1 MTTMKKFLGPLA
13 LFCLVL
19 ASAPRL
25 AAAADLLVYTALED
39 DQIPVYIKSFKEQHP
54 EINLKFVRDSTGV
67 VISKLLA
74 EKDNPQADLVWG
86 TAATGLILLEDAGM
100 IEPYAPKGLE
110 RINARFRDPR
120 NPPTWVANDVFETG
134 LCVNQLEL
142 DAKKLPAPTSYADL
156 IKPEYKGLIVMPNP
170 ASSGTGYLTV
180 AGLMALMGEEK
191 AWDYLDKL
199 HANIAMYTHSGSKP
213 CKMAGTGEFP
223 IGVSFGYRGVMQKRK
238 GEPVTTVFPK
248 EGSGW
253 DCEANALIKK
263 KDMKPEAK
271 VFLDWAI
278 SDPVMVEYAKNYGI
292 LAADNVPGFKV
303 PEGYPADPVSQLIK
317 EDLTWAAKNRDRIL
331 SEWEKRYGSKSE
343 AKK

>member
-1 MTTMKKFLGPLA
+1 MRKLLGL
-13 LFCLVL
+13 LVVSCLVL
-19 ASAPRL
+19 TSAPRF
-25 AAAADLLVYTALED
+25 AAAAELLVYTALED

-54 EINLKFVRDSTGV
+54 EIELKFVRDSTGV

-100 IEPYAPKGLE
+100 IEAYAPKGLE
-110 RINARFRDPR
+110 RINPRFRDAR

-134 LCVNQLEL
+134 FCVNELEL
-142 DAKKLPAPTSYADL
+142 GAKKLPAPASYADL
-156 IKPEYKGLIVMPNP
+156 IKPEYKGLVVMPNP

-191 AWDYLDKL
+191 AWAYLDKL
-199 HANIAMYTHSGSKP
+199 HENMAMYTHSGSKP

-223 IGVSFGYRGVMQKRK
+223 IGISFGYRGVMQKRK
-238 GEPVTTVFPK
+238 GEPVTTVFPA

-278 SDPVMVEYAKNYGI
+278 SNPVMVEYAKNYGI
-292 LAADNVPGFKV
+292 LAADDVPGFKV
-303 PEGYPADPVSQLIK
+303 PEGYPADPVSKLIK

-331 SEWEKRYGSKSE
+331 AEWEKRYGTKSE

>member
-1 MTTMKKFLGPLA
+1 MRKLLGFLA
-13 LFCLVL
+13 FFCLVL
-19 ASAPRL
+19 TGAARVAP
-25 AAAADLLVYTALED
+25 AAELLVYTALED

-54 EINLKFVRDSTGV
+54 EIQLKFVRDSTGV

-74 EKDNPQADLVWG
+74 EKDNPQADVVWG
-86 TAATGLILLEDAGM
+86 TAATGLILLEDAGLV
-100 IEPYAPKGLE
+100 EPYAPKGLE
-110 RINARFRDPR
+110 RINPRFRDAR
-120 NPPTWVANDVFETG
+120 NPPTWVGNDVFETG
-134 LCVNQLEL
+134 LCVNELEL
-142 DAKKLPAPTSYADL
+142 GAKKLPAPTSYADL
-156 IKPEYKGLIVMPNP
+156 VKPEYKGLIVMPNP

-191 AWDYLDKL
+191 AWQYLDKL
-199 HANIAMYTHSGSKP
+199 HENIAMYTHSGSKP

-223 IGVSFGYRGVMQKRK
+223 IGISFGYRGVMQKRK

-263 KDMKPEAK
+263 KNMKPEAK

-278 SDPVMVEYAKNYGI
+278 SNPAMVEYAKNYGI
-292 LAADNVPGFKV
+292 LAADDVPGFKV
-303 PEGYPADPVSQLIK
+303 PEGYPADPVGQLIK

-331 SEWEKRYGSKSE
+331 AEWEKRYGAKSE

>member
-1 MTTMKKFLGPLA
+1 MRKLLG
-13 LFCLVL
+13 LFVVSCLVL
-19 ASAPRL
+19 TSAPRF
-25 AAAADLLVYTALED
+25 AAATELLVYTALED

-54 EINLKFVRDSTGV
+54 EIELKFVRDSTGV

-100 IEPYAPKGLE
+100 IEAYAPKGLE
-110 RINARFRDPR
+110 RINPRFRDAR

-134 LCVNQLEL
+134 FCVNELEL
-142 DAKKLPAPTSYADL
+142 GAKKLPAPASYADL
-156 IKPEYKGLIVMPNP
+156 IKPEYKGLVVMPNP

-191 AWDYLDKL
+191 AWAYLDKL
-199 HANIAMYTHSGSKP
+199 HENMAMYTHSGSKP

-223 IGVSFGYRGVMQKRK
+223 IGISFGYRGVMQKRK
-238 GEPVTTVFPK
+238 GEPVTTVFPA

-278 SDPVMVEYAKNYGI
+278 SNPVMVEYAKNYGI
-292 LAADNVPGFKV
+292 LAADDVPGFKV
-303 PEGYPADPVSQLIK
+303 PEGYPADPVSKLIK

-331 SEWEKRYGSKSE
+331 AEWEKRYGTKSE